1 MYDRYRF
8 ACSIQY
14 GPAESIVSR
23 HEQTRGPLVYTN
35 NGRSYGNH
43 NLTSTARGRISG
55 NCAWRALAFDEPA
68 HAVRETSERGLVE
81 GRLMTLATVQRERLR
96 DVSFMFIR

>member
-23 HEQTRGPLVYTN
+23 HEQTRGPLVYSN
-35 NGRSYGNH
+35 KGRSYDDD
-43 NLTSTARGRISG
+43 NLTNTARGRVSG
-55 NCAWRALAFDEPA
+55 SCEWRALAFNEPA

-81 GRLMTLATVQRERLR
+81 GRLMAFATVQRERLC
-96 DVSFMFIR
+96 DASFMFIR